1 LGLRRIPRFDY
12 FKPDSFEAAV
22 RILSEHKGRIRPLAG
37 GTDLLIAMKEKGL
50 TVQNILDLKGIKGYD
65 SIQEAKDQVE
75 IGALA
80 SIRSVETSPLIRQ
93 KFPFLS
99 AAAGMI
105 GSAQIRNKATL
116 GGNLCNAAPSAE
128 TAPALICLRAMVEI
142 IDEKGM
148 RVVPLEEFFV
158 GPGQT
163 VLNGAG
169 LMRRILI
176 PPLELNSRGI
186 YFKHSPRR
194 AMDLA
199 VVAVACLLTLD
210 PDKMRCIDVRI
221 VLGAVAPT
229 PLRAKG
235 AEALIK
241 GKEIT
246 EKEIEEAG
254 ETAGREAKPI
264 TDVRG
269 SAEYRTDMVRLFV
282 KRGIRDVL
290 QMIKSDSR
298 QRDER

>member
-1 LGLRRIPRFDY
+1 MRRLPRFEY
-12 FKPDSFEAAV
+12 FRPDSFEAAL

-50 TVQNILDLKGIKGYD
+50 NLENILDLKGIEGYD
-65 SIQEAKDQVE
+65 SIQESEGQIE

-80 SIRSVETSPLIRQ
+80 SIRSIETSPLIRE

-128 TAPALICLRAMVEI
+128 TAPSLICLRAMAEI

-148 RVVPLEEFFV
+148 RVIPLEEFFV

-169 LMRRILI
+169 LMRKILI
-176 PPLELNSRGI
+176 PPLPPHSGGI

-199 VVAVACLLTLD
+199 VVGVACLLILD
-210 PDKMRCIDVRI
+210 SGKKRCTDARI

-254 ETAGREAKPI
+254 ETASREAKPI

-269 SAEYRTDMVRLFV
+269 SAEHRTEMVRLFA
-282 KRGIRDVL
+282 KRGISDIL
-290 QMIKSDSR
+290 AMIKSDLH
-298 QRDER
+298 QGAER